1 MRKLYYASLTYL
13 ILGLVAGVFYRE
25 WTKVF
30 NAVDRTQLNTLH
42 THLLVLGTFFFLI
55 VLALD
60 KMFHLSGQKKFQQ
73 WFIFHNVA
81 LAWTTLAMLANGI
94 VATSGG
100 MWGPAQSGIAGL
112 GHILLTGGFIW
123 FFSMLNTA
131 IKRSEANQK

>member
-30 NAVDRTQLNTLH
+30 NAVDRSQLNTLH
-42 THLLVLGTFFFLI
+42 THLLV
-55 VLALD
+55 
-60 KMFHLSGQKKFQQ
+60 
-73 WFIFHNVA
+73 
-81 LAWTTLAMLANGI
+81 LANGI

-100 MWGPAQSGIAGL
+100 MWGPAQSGIAGM